1 MEVVY
6 SNVSETMQKIYEA
19 HWETGNEIHSKIGF
33 QIMESQRAELLKQKT
48 AYNIEYKNGKRQIVK
63 GKKTRDFGVIVNR
76 KGSTLSTELKNFIQ
90 YRTYASK
97 GTTVVGVPMKA
108 GYTELRENGK
118 IVGRTKVHSVGKGS
132 IDILQKLN
140 YGLNASSD
148 TIQTINKPFSW
159 QGKPTMKK
167 FKGTHTEAL
176 LFMEAGRRNAMSKAD
191 SIMRKGL
198 ESLNSRN
205 IQEPLKAM

>member
-33 QIMESQRAELLKQKT
+33 QTMESQRAELLKQKT
-48 AYNIEYKNGKRQIVK
+48 AYNIEYKNGKRQIIK
-63 GKKTRDFGVIVNR
+63 GGSRSFGVIVNR
-76 KGSTLSTELKNFIQ
+76 KGSTLSTQLKNLIQ

-140 YGLNASSD
+140 YGLDASSN
-148 TIQTINKPFSW
+148 TIQTVNKPFSW
-159 QGKPTMKK
+159 QGGESMGR
-167 FKGTHTEAL
+167 FKGTHTKAL

-198 ESLNSRN
+198 DSLNSRN
-205 IQEPLKAM
+205 IQEPSKAM

>member
-33 QIMESQRAELLKQKT
+33 ETKEAQRAELLKQKT
-48 AYNIEYKNGKRQIVK
+48 SYNIEYKNGKRKIIK
-63 GKKTRDFGVIVNR
+63 GGSRSFGVIVNR
-76 KGSTLSTELKNFIQ
+76 KDSILSTELKNFIQ
-90 YRTYASK
+90 SRTYASK
-97 GTTVVGVPMKA
+97 GTTVVATPMKA
-108 GYTELRENGK
+108 GYTEIRRDGK
-118 IVGRTKVHSVGKGS
+118 ITSRTKVNSVGKGS

-140 YGLNASSD
+140 YGLNTSSD

-198 ESLNSRN
+198 DSLNSRN